1 MSSLNRLRLRGHIFI
16 CNLKIGYTKNQ
27 QFLNT
32 NLKFIYIL
40 SNKHKP
46 QKKNYCSKFWNAVN
60 CRYSI
65 TFLGLWNH

>member
-32 NLKFIYIL
+32 NVKFIYIL
-40 SNKHKP
+40 SNIINTNHKR
-46 QKKNYCSKFWNAVN
+46 K
-60 CRYSI
+60 I
-65 TFLGLWNH
+65 TVQSFGMQLIVDIL